1 MNEISPLTFGFAF
14 GGGLLTILSP
24 CVLPVIPLVLGRSF
38 KSHRL
43 GPVMLVL
50 GLVSGFALVGSL
62 LGVASSWFVGFTNLL
77 RNVAVGLLFGLGVL
91 AIFPELSYRFMSY
104 VQFGKS
110 WEPKTPS
117 LWSEFWIGTQLG
129 LLWTPCA
136 GPALGSILVL
146 AAVKHEVLG
155 ALALLTVYGLG
166 AGIPLL
172 AIAYSS
178 RYVSNSSRRLL
189 PYAGIFQ
196 RIGGILM
203 AGTAIAILLGWD
215 VEIQL
220 WLAPLFPKLPL

>member
-1 MNEISPLTFGFAF
+1 MNEITPLTFGFAL
-14 GGGLLTILSP
+14 GGGFLTILSP
-24 CVLPVIPLVLGRSF
+24 CVLPVIPLILGRSF
-38 KSHRL
+38 AAHRL
-43 GPVMLVL
+43 GPAMLVL
-50 GLVSGFALVGSL
+50 GLVSGFAIVGSL
-62 LGVASSWFVGFTNLL
+62 IGVASSWFVAVANLL

-91 AIFPELSYRFMSY
+91 AIFPELSYWVMSY
-104 VQFGKS
+104 VRFGKA
-110 WEPKTPS
+110 WEPKKS
-117 LWSEFWIGTQLG
+117 GLWSEFWIGTQLG

-178 RYVSNSSRRLL
+178 RHITNSSRRLL
-189 PYAGIFQ
+189 PYTGAFQ

-203 AGTAIAILLGWD
+203 AGTAIAIVFGWD
-215 VEIQL
+215 VELQL

>member
-1 MNEISPLTFGFAF
+1 MNEISPLTFGFAL

-50 GLVSGFALVGSL
+50 GLVCGFAVIGSL
-62 LGVASSWFVGFTNLL
+62 IGVASSWFVGFANLL

-91 AIFPELSYRFMSY
+91 AIFPELSYRLSSSW
-104 VQFGKS
+104 QFGKS
-110 WEPKTPS
+110 WEPKEPG
-117 LWSEFWIGTQLG
+117 LWREFWIGTQLG

-178 RYVSNSSRRLL
+178 RYVSNSSRQLL
-189 PYAGIFQ
+189 PFAGTLQ

-215 VEIQL
+215 VELQL
-220 WLAPLFPKLPL
+220 LLAPLFPKLPL

>member
-1 MNEISPLTFGFAF
+1 MNEITPLTFGFAL

-38 KSHRL
+38 KSHKL

-50 GLVSGFALVGSL
+50 GLAVIGSL
-62 LGVASSWFVGFTNLL
+62 LGVASSWFVGFANIL
-77 RNVAVGLLFGLGVL
+77 RNVAIGLLFGLGLL
-91 AIFPELSYRFMSY
+91 AIFPKLSYWLMSY
-104 VQFGKS
+104 LQFGKA
-110 WEPKTPS
+110 WEQRTPC

-129 LLWTPCA
+129 LIWTPCA

-155 ALALLTVYGLG
+155 ALVLLTVYGLG

-178 RYVSNSSRRLL
+178 RHISSSSRRLL
-189 PYAGIFQ
+189 PYTATLQ
-196 RIGGILM
+196 RVGGILM
-203 AGTAIAILLGWD
+203 SGTALAILLGWD